1 MIKKISFIFVLL
13 IGCVSSCLTFKDAY
27 SEQSSPSTSEAR
39 IFVETVGK
47 RIIDLLT
54 NKSLSRADQE
64 QRFGEILDDHFDMKK
79 IALFTLGRYK
89 KDATEEQKTQFEK
102 LFRIA
107 TIKSYVDRFKEYNNE
122 VLVVGNAIVNSDKTI
137 QVNSSVKQTSGKN
150 LDVQWR
156 LYKGK
161 NSHLHI
167 FEVVV
172 NGIGMALTKRKEYNP
187 TLIKDGVDGLISFL
201 ETHYGSSAGHE

>member
-1 MIKKISFIFVLL
+1 MIKKKSFIYVLF
-13 IGCVSSCLTFKDAY
+13 IACISGFLTFKSAY
-27 SEQSSPSTSEAR
+27 AQQSSPSTSEAR

-64 QRFGEILDDHFDMKK
+64 KRFGEILDDHFDMNK

-89 KDATEEQKTQFEK
+89 KQVTETQKIEFEK
-102 LFRIA
+102 LFRIS

-137 QVNSSVKQTSGKN
+137 QVNSSVKQASGKN

-161 NSHLHI
+161 GGRLHI

-187 TLIKDGVDGLISFL
+187 TLSKDGIDGLIGFL
-201 ETHYGSSAGHE
+201 KVHYGSSLG